1 MKRSIYRRI
10 RRRSTHDVAQA
21 GKERGPEQPF
31 FGITSRSTFFQ
42 AAPVIQHKCEKC
54 KEEEKL
60 QRQSEKKE
68 DEKKLQRAQEK
79 EDEKLQ
85 KKEAGNTT
93 GIAPGISN
101 YIHSLNGKGHSLS
114 AESNQFF
121 SEKMGYDFSNV
132 KIHTGKEAAASARE
146 VNAKAYT
153 VGEHIVFNDG
163 YYNAGSADGKKLMAH
178 ELTHVVQQGGSAA
191 SKESLQ
197 RKTPAGFEIEGLFS
211 ERADY
216 PETIFYEK
224 DSAMIPSSEWYK
236 LSSIA
241 GLFRGTNITLT
252 GSASEEGDP
261 ATNATIVNTRISGV
275 DRVLGRLGHTG
286 VRSPNPQPAVS
297 SGNMD
302 YRRSRNVE
310 VIATPTV
317 IPPTGIMPTTAP
329 PCAVTTANP
338 TPETEPCGGAFAGAF
353 PLALSWVAIAH
364 AQVAAATPTATAQAS
379 LLFPGVPITV
389 VEGHLRNLLGQVA
402 ALPLQ
407 HRCHNTCDGGCS
419 RPAYNRGTGSS
430 SMMTLCP
437 DFLSGTNTS
446 ESAQTLVH
454 ESLHATSGLAT
465 VDTAY
470 STTRLIQNLTGS
482 QALTNTDSYVLLV
495 LRLAGVTA
503 LPLPAADNLS
513 SLLPGEQTHA
523 ARALSALEQ
532 WLLNADFDTSL
543 IYTAMD
549 RNIGRASGWH
559 ADDGF
564 AAEDTHQIASF
575 VGLTDPGPDP
585 YLNAPV
591 AADKAKM
598 AGMWDRFNP
607 MMWSVYMRNITVNK
621 VSGTAE
627 KWAPGMGAWVDVN
640 NSFFSMSAE
649 DSVKHLL
656 RLLIIVQ
663 GRVPAVLVDAYVEVA
678 NVIRKQR
685 STGP

>member
-1 MKRSIYRRI
+1 MKHSIYRRI
-10 RRRSTHDVAQA
+10 RRRSTHDVTQA
-21 GKERGPEQPF
+21 GKEHGPEQPF
-31 FGITSRSTFFQ
+31 FGITPENAFFKPT
-42 AAPVIQHKCEKC
+42 PVVQRKCEKC

-60 QRQSEKKE
+60 QRLPEKRE
-68 DEKKLQRAQEK
+68 EEKKLQRAQEK
-79 EDEKLQ
+79 DDEKLQ
-85 KKEAGNTT
+85 KKETGNTT
-93 GIAPGISN
+93 GALPGVSS
-101 YIHSLNGKGHSLS
+101 YVHSLNGRGQSLPV
-114 AESNQFF
+114 ETNQFF

-132 KIHTGKEAAASARE
+132 KVHTGTEAAASAKE

-153 VGEHIVFNDG
+153 VGKHIVFNDS
-163 YYNAGSADGKKLMAH
+163 YYNTGSTDGKKLIAH
-178 ELTHVVQQGGSAA
+178 ELTHVVQQEGGAA

-211 ERADY
+211 GRADY

-224 DSAMIPSSEWYK
+224 DSAVIPSSEWYK
-236 LSSIA
+236 LSGIA
-241 GLFRGTNITLT
+241 SLFSGKNITLT

-261 ATNATIVNTRISGV
+261 ATNATIVNTRIAGV
-275 DRVLGRLGHTG
+275 NRVLGRLGHTG
-286 VRSPNPQPAVS
+286 VRSPNPQPGAS
-297 SGNMD
+297 SGNID
-302 YRRSRNVE
+302 YRRARNVE

-329 PCAVTTANP
+329 PCAVTAANP
-338 TPETEPCGGAFAGAF
+338 TPEVEPCGGAFAGAF
-353 PLALSWVAIAH
+353 PLALSWVAIAY
-364 AQVAAATPTATAQAS
+364 AQVAAATPTAAAQTS

-402 ALPLQ
+402 ALPSQ

-419 RPAYNRGTGSS
+419 RPAYNRGVGSS

-437 DFLSGTNTS
+437 DFLSGTNTT

-454 ESLHATSGLAT
+454 ESLHATPGLAT

-470 STTRLIQNLTGS
+470 STTRLIQNLTGP

-503 LPLPAADNLS
+503 LPLPASDNLS
-513 SLLPGEQTHA
+513 SLLPGEQIHA

-549 RNIGRASGWH
+549 RNIGSATGWH
-559 ADDGF
+559 ADDAF
-564 AAEDTHQIASF
+564 TAENTHQIASF
-575 VGLTDPGPDP
+575 AGLTDPGPDP
-585 YLNAPV
+585 YPNAPV

-607 MMWSVYMRNITVNK
+607 MMRSVYMRNITINK
-621 VSGTAE
+621 VSGTPE
-627 KWAPGMGAWVDVN
+627 QWAPGMGAWVDVN
-640 NSFFSMSAE
+640 NSFFSMSTE

-656 RLLIIVQ
+656 RLLIIAQ
-663 GRVPAVLVDAYVEVA
+663 GRVPAGLVDVYVEVA